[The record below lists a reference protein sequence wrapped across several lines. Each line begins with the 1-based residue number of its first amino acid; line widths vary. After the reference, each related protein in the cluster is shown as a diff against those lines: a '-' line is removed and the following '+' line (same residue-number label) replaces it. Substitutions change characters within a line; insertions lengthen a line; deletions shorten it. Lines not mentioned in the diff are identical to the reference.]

1 MVGRKKEEYQNN
13 LTAGSRQAEE
23 GYISVEEGIRI
34 FYQKAG
40 RGSRVLIIPGRFFI
54 FDHLK
59 ELANNYTL
67 ISYDMRN
74 RGRSDAVSD
83 GSKIT
88 IQDDIKDLE
97 RVRKHFGLDK
107 FVAVGASYLGLMVI
121 LYAMEHPA
129 SVERIVQFG
138 PVPLILG
145 TEYPAHLMAGR
156 DNIGADPAEI
166 ERIRKLAEQGYGKT
180 NSKEFCE
187 AQWSVDRFYLV
198 GNPANVEKLG
208 KGWCDMPNEW
218 PVNFERHLQYH
229 FTSVQSLHTSWEKVI
244 ASVTQPVLTIH
255 GTKDRNAPY
264 GAGREWAEK
273 LPNARL
279 LSISDAGHFPFA
291 EYPEIV
297 IPALRDFLSI
307 GWPDRSEII
316 K

>member
-1 MVGRKKEEYQNN
+1 MTGSKKAEHQNIQ
-13 LTAGSRQAEE
+13 TED
-23 GYISVEEGIRI
+23 GYVTVDDGIRL

-40 RGSRVLIIPGRFFI
+40 HGVPALIIPGRFFI
-54 FDHLK
+54 FDYLK
-59 ELANNYTL
+59 ELADNYTL

-74 RGRSDAVSD
+74 RGRSDRVSD

-88 IQDDIKDLE
+88 IEDDIKDLD
-97 RVRKHFGLDK
+97 RVRAHFRLDK
-107 FVAVGASYLGLMVI
+107 FVAVGSSYLGMMVI
-121 LYAMEHPA
+121 LYAMERPG

-138 PVPLILG
+138 AVPLIFG
-145 TEYPAHLMAGR
+145 TEYPDHLKAGSE
-156 DNIGADPAEI
+156 DTGADPAEI
-166 ERIRKLAEQGYGKT
+166 ERVRKLAEQGYGKT
-180 NSKEFCE
+180 NPKEFCE
-187 AQWSVDRFYLV
+187 AQWSVNRFYLV

-229 FTSVQSLHTSWEKVI
+229 FTSVQKLDTSWEKVI
-244 ASVTQPVLTIH
+244 AKVTQPVLTVH

-279 LSISDAGHFPFA
+279 LSISDAGHLPIA

-297 IPALRDFLSI
+297 IPALRDFLSG
-307 GWPDRSEII
+307 GWPDRVEVV